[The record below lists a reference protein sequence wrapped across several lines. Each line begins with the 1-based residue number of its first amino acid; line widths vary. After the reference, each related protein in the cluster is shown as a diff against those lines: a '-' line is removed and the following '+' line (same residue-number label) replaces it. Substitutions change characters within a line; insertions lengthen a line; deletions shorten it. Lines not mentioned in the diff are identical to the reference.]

1 MQTDLDLSRQK
12 VQKFYLHQAAC
23 MKVKM
28 RRNYE
33 WLELGRGMRVLSGL
47 KKEKKKP
54 TRIPIPPNKRK
65 KKQAVYFC
73 YYYLLHNTCSVMVV
87 NVETFK
93 DRFLKGTKKP

>member
-47 KKEKKKP
+47 KKEKKKQHAYP
-54 TRIPIPPNKRK
+54 SPQIKERKNKQYISVTIIYYIIP
-65 KKQAVYFC
+65 
-73 YYYLLHNTCSVMVV
+73 VV
-87 NVETFK
+87 
-93 DRFLKGTKKP
+93 